1 MKFLAIDLG
10 LSRTGIAISD
20 DLEMMAI
27 PLKTIRQKNKDKLL
41 NEISELV
48 KVYNIDKIILGLP
61 VNMDGSDGES
71 AKNARLFS
79 EKLFAITGLEVILQD
94 ERVTTV
100 LAHSYLNN
108 ADVKK
113 KKKKDV
119 VDTVS
124 AVIILQNYLDF
135 KKNTSL

>member
-48 KVYNIDKIILGLP
+48 KVYNIDKIIYCIHKHRWSESRYRERR
-61 VNMDGSDGES
+61 NFSGSGKKGRNQKQKYDLQTGS
-71 AKNARLFS
+71 AS
-79 EKLFAITGLEVILQD
+79 
-94 ERVTTV
+94 
-100 LAHSYLNN
+100 
-108 ADVKK
+108 
-113 KKKKDV
+113 
-119 VDTVS
+119 
-124 AVIILQNYLDF
+124 
-135 KKNTSL
+135 

>member
-1 MKFLAIDLG
+1 MKFLSVDLG
-10 LSRTGIAISD
+10 LSRTGIAVSD

-27 PLKTIRQKNKDKLL
+27 PLKTIRQKNQYKLL
-41 NEISELV
+41 NEIAELV
-48 KVYNIDKIILGLP
+48 KVYKIDKIVLGLP
-61 VNMDGSDGES
+61 KNMDGSEGAS

-79 EKLFAITGLEVILQD
+79 EKLFTATGLEVILQD

-100 LAHSYLNN
+100 LAHSYLNA
-108 ADVKK
+108 ADIKK

-135 KKNTSL
+135 RKNKNL

>member
-61 VNMDGSDGES
+61 VNMDGSEGES

-119 VDTVS
+119 V
-124 AVIILQNYLDF
+124 
-135 KKNTSL
+135 

>member
-61 VNMDGSDGES
+61 VNMDGSEGES

-119 VDTVS
+119 GDTVS

>member
-48 KVYNIDKIILGLP
+48 KVYNINKIILGLP
-61 VNMDGSDGES
+61 VNMDGSEGES

>member
-61 VNMDGSDGES
+61 VNMDGSEGES

>member
-27 PLKTIRQKNKDKLL
+27 PLKTIKQKNKDKLL
-41 NEISELV
+41 NEIAELV
-48 KVYNIDKIILGLP
+48 KVYDIDKIILGLP
-61 VNMDGSDGES
+61 VNMDGSEGES